1 LRVEE
6 KEERV
11 TERVSVQGL
20 EFEIGSEARGPHWVA
35 WLQPVGQPKPPSAVV
50 FVGRTREEAEG
61 NARQS
66 VNSPYVA
73 AAINR

>member
-1 LRVEE
+1 
-6 KEERV
+6 
-11 TERVSVQGL
+11 
-20 EFEIGSEARGPHWVA
+20 
-35 WLQPVGQPKPPSAVV
+35 V